1 MERNHNEQQIVMS
14 IEHYRNLLGM
24 ADRSQYTTKKIE
36 KHVRKHNQFLQ
47 APHVE
52 HVREIERER
61 SANIVAT
68 RKLVSKFAGKAM
80 YAKAQIHLNSDQFD
94 PVYVEVIVKR
104 VSKQNRQL
112 VVVIPKADIEYKYAR
127 EQAVSH
133 TSLIE
138 HLPDNYIPGVG
149 SYERYMVLENSHYD
163 IREALARREEYH
175 NRNRKPK
182 ESDDECGDALA
193 VAYDVI
199 GER

>member
-14 IEHYRNLLGM
+14 IEHYNNLLGM

-36 KHVRKHNQFLQ
+36 KHVRKHNPFLQ

-52 HVREIERER
+52 RVREHERQR

-68 RKLVSKFAGKAM
+68 RKLVSKFAGKVM
-80 YAKAQIHLNSDQFD
+80 YAKAQIHLNSDEFD
-94 PVYVEVIVKR
+94 PAYVEVIVKR

-112 VVVIPKADIEYKYAR
+112 VVVIPKADIDYKYAKT
-127 EQAVSH
+127 QAVSH
-133 TSLIE
+133 TCLIE
-138 HLPDNYIPGVG
+138 HLPDNYIQGVG
-149 SYERYMVLENSHYD
+149 SYHRYMVLENSHYD
-163 IREALARREEYH
+163 IREHLAKREEYH
-175 NRNRKPK
+175 NRNPRK
-182 ESDDECGDALA
+182 SDEECGAADRA